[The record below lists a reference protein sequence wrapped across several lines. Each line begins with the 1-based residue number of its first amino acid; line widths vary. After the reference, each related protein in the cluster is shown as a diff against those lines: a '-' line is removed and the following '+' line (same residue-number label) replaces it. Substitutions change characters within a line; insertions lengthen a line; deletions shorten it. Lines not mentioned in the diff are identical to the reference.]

1 MKNIFTKEVST
12 EVIERIENLTS
23 ETQPIWGKMSVA
35 QMLAHCCVTYEMVF
49 TDRHPRPNAFTRFM
63 MKTLIKN
70 IVTSEKPYVKN
81 GRTARQFLIV
91 EEKDFVSEKKR
102 LINFI
107 AQTQELGEQKFEGKE
122 SHSFGKLTAKEWN
135 NMFYK
140 HLDHH
145 LNQFGV

>member
-1 MKNIFTKEVST
+1 MKNIFTKEVT
-12 EVIERIENLTS
+12 AEIVARIDRLTS

-35 QMLAHCCVTYEMVF
+35 QMLAHCCVTYEMVY
-49 TDRHPRPNAFTRFM
+49 TDKHPRPNAFTRFM

-81 GRTARQFLIV
+81 GRTAKQFVISDDKNF
-91 EEKDFVSEKKR
+91 ETEKKR
-102 LINFI
+102 LIDFI
-107 AQTQELGEQKFEGKE
+107 TKTQQLGEQEFDGKE